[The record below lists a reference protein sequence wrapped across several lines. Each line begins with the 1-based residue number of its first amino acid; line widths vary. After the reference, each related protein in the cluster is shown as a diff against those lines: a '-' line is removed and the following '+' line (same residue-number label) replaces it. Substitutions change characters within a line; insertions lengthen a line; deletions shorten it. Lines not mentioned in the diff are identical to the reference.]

1 MTRQQGGEHLQT
13 VYADMHIHIG
23 STDQGEPVKIS
34 ASRGLTFRNIAHEAA
49 VRKGIRLL
57 GVIDAHSPG
66 VQRDIAG
73 LLEAGEMSEVE
84 GGGIGYRDTTLLLGS
99 EIEVKEPGRGP
110 AHYLVFMP
118 DFDRMQAWT
127 EWMGAYMR
135 NVMLS
140 SQRIYVT
147 GRELQ
152 EQALSRGGLFIPAH
166 IFTPHKSLYGSCTN
180 SIPEVLDPAAVSA
193 VELGLSADT
202 EMAGYVAELD
212 GYPFLTNSDAHS
224 LSKIG
229 REYNELLLG
238 KPSFADFRMALEGKE
253 GRRIAA
259 NYGLNPRLGKY
270 HKTYC
275 LNCESGLDLG
285 GQDRQPERCSLC
297 GSTKLVSGVMDRIQ
311 ELGRLMGREQPA
323 VVHSGRPPYRYQVPL
338 EFVPG
343 VGPKLLDRLL
353 QRFGTEMDV
362 LHTAG
367 KEELADEA
375 GLQTAGLIIAAREGR
390 LNLEAGGGGKYGKV
404 RK

>member
-1 MTRQQGGEHLQT
+1 MTGQQGGQQLQT

-23 STDQGEPVKIS
+23 STDHGEPVKIS
-34 ASRGLTFRNIAHEAA
+34 ASRSLTFRNIAHEAA

-57 GVIDAHSPG
+57 GVIDTHSPG

-73 LLEAGEMSEVE
+73 LLETGEMSEVE

-118 DFDRMQAWT
+118 DFDRMRAWT
-127 EWMGAYMR
+127 EWMSAYMR

-152 EQALSRGGLFIPAH
+152 DQALARGGLFIPAH
-166 IFTPHKSLYGSCTN
+166 IFTPHKSLYGSCTD
-180 SIPEVLDPAAVSA
+180 SIAEVLDPAAVSA

-238 KPSFADFRMALEGKE
+238 QPSFADFQMALEGKE

-275 LNCESGLDLG
+275 LNCESALG
-285 GQDRQPERCSLC
+285 PDEPDRQPERCSLC
-297 GSTKLVSGVMDRIQ
+297 GSTKLVNGVMDRIQ
-311 ELGRLMGREQPA
+311 ELGRLMNREELPEQ
-323 VVHSGRPPYRYQVPL
+323 SGRPPYRYQIPL

-353 QRFGTEMDV
+353 KRFGTEMDV
-362 LHTAG
+362 LHSAG

-375 GLQTAGLIIAAREGR
+375 GAQTADLIIAAREGR
-390 LNLEAGGGGKYGKV
+390 LNLEAGGGGKYGRV